1 MGGRLKKSQKKGS
14 RKTPKKAR
22 GKTPKRRKE
31 AETARFV
38 GKGSSAT
45 TIEPRLSLT
54 VPVNATLQS
63 IDPSKSPVFGIE
75 LERIDGETTIGDL
88 IVVFPRTR
96 DVLLKHGLRFDVEDA
111 GYIYMTLSVFSA
123 LHGLKLN
130 GLIQELTVA
139 SKEVPVQPPAQSL
152 AQITPPQTA

>member
-1 MGGRLKKSQKKGS
+1 MGGRLKKPREKSAKQARKKIGG
-14 RKTPKKAR
+14 KA
-22 GKTPKRRKE
+22 PKRRKSLE
-31 AETARFV
+31 APRSIR
-38 GKGSSAT
+38 KSSSVT
-45 TIEPRLSLT
+45 VPEPRIPLT
-54 VPVNATLQS
+54 VSVNSTLPS
-63 IDPSKSPVFGIE
+63 TDPSKSSVFSIE

-111 GYIYMTLSVFSA
+111 GYIYMTLNVFSA
-123 LHGLKLN
+123 LHGLKLT

-152 AQITPPQTA
+152 PQIAPPQTA